1 MLAKKIENETK
12 EQKGGFLKLL
22 LGTVGADLLRNLL
35 RGKETIRAGQRATAT
50 SQYFEANMPEQG
62 MIKAGQDF

>member
-1 MLAKKIENETK
+1 M
-12 EQKGGFLKLL
+12 L

-62 MIKAGQDF
+62 LIKAGQDF